1 MCAIAGGVP
10 NLLHESTRLYDFPG
24 YTHAVSVQR
33 KAAKSCV
40 PGRCRCHLRCT
51 GSLNVSFLFA
61 CQSVSLWSASGAAD
75 VSSAGSICMLIKMHL
90 CHANADYAQGLE
102 CQGSVC

>member
-51 GSLNVSFLFA
+51 GPRKVPFWMLAIRSVYVQVVLLMSAQLAAYVCIQRCIFA
-61 CQSVSLWSASGAAD
+61 MQ
-75 VSSAGSICMLIKMHL
+75 MLTMRR
-90 CHANADYAQGLE
+90 A
-102 CQGSVC
+102 